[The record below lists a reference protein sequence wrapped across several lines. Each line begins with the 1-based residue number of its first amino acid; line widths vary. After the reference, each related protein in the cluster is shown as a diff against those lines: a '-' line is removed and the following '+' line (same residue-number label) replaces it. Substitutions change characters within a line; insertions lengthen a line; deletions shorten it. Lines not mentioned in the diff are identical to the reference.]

1 MLLSRRLTCI
11 TCNMSKFY
19 ETGRLIDREYDDD
32 DDIAD
37 VAGTGIAAATPFS
50 CKLEWLLLL
59 V

>member
-32 DDIAD
+32 DA
-37 VAGTGIAAATPFS
+37 AGTGIAAATPFS